1 MTAKNRMNVS
11 RRIAVTTAA
20 TVLGLLAAFSSS
32 SAPVLPSQ
40 AQVTTELTARVADLL
55 GAMPAG
61 TASAPKVRSTAAF
74 PATTPPLGP
83 ANSIPVLIVNTR
95 SPAPA
100 QTFLELATQ
109 RWRKSRWKA
118 GPAESGSGVSGVD
131 ADGYRF
137 TIEKASSGAAVSE
150 VAPCATPTQTVPA
163 TN

>member
-1 MTAKNRMNVS
+1 M
-11 RRIAVTTAA
+11 TTAA

-83 ANSIPVLIVNTR
+83 ANSIPVRITVQYLIVNTR